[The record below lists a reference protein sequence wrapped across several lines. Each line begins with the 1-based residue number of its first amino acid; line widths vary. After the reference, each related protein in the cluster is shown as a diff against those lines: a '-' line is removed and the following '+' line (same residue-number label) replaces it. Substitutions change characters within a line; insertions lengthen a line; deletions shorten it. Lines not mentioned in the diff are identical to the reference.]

1 MTQALSSPARA
12 PQARTETHSGIARL
26 LGHRF
31 GDGLVYFTEDNERNL
46 FKQAVEWGLIT
57 GDGYL
62 TPEGQAFVAAY
73 GDG

>member
-1 MTQALSSPARA
+1 MMQASSSPA
-12 PQARTETHSGIARL
+12 ETLSGVARL

-31 GDGLVYFTEDNERNL
+31 GDGLVYFTEDHERNL
-46 FKQAVEWGLIT
+46 FNLAVEWGLIT

-62 TPEGQAFVAAY
+62 TPEGQAFIATH